1 VLVTVLAIVII
12 SISLLLVPISF
23 ISLLM
28 ILSGQPGSSTWDP
41 KGFFFVII
49 APALTVAGGVALLM
63 RMKLGWVY
71 IVALFCMFILSNI
84 WELATA
90 RESTTT
96 TTLPSGV
103 LQTTMRSGPS
113 PYCVPIILVSGAIL
127 VLLMWPGV
135 RAEFFDAG
143 AGDVPSS
150 PVPPPIPPPIPHTG
164 SPRDPQ

>member
-1 VLVTVLAIVII
+1 
-12 SISLLLVPISF
+12 
-23 ISLLM
+23 M
-28 ILSGQPGSSTWDP
+28 
-41 KGFFFVII
+41 II
-49 APALTVAGGVALLM
+49 APALTVLGGVALLM
-63 RMKLGWVY
+63 RLKIGWIYV
-71 IVALFCMFILSNI
+71 VALFAMFILWNI

-103 LQTTMRSGPS
+103 QQTIMRSGPS

-143 AGDVPSS
+143 AGEIPSS
-150 PVPPPIPPPIPHTG
+150 PLPPPIPQTG